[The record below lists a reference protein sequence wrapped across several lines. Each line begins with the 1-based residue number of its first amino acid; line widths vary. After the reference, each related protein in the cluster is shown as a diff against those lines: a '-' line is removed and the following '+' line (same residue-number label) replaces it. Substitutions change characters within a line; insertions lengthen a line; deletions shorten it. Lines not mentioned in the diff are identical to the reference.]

1 MARFFSQKSAARRW
15 LVQFP
20 RAVPL
25 AIFALVMAV
34 TLMAIYAIERVEQRS
49 EVAQLRERAG
59 AIASA
64 LERRANANAAYL
76 RAGAALFGTLENSQA
91 DHFRRFVSELRLD
104 TDFRGADGIGW
115 AQRVDAGQVEDFD
128 RLVMLEYGEDVHIR
142 PAIAPGQPYA
152 VPVTLLE
159 PDTQRNRRAL
169 GYNMY
174 VEPTL
179 RAAMIEAERTARP
192 SASGKVSLSRQ
203 GRDSGAGF
211 LIYMPVFESVPGGAR
226 LRGFV
231 YSAFVAQ
238 DFLAS
243 ALLIASRGDLGIKL
257 YDEVVSE
264 DRLLASIP
272 SPEPGLLN
280 VREGVTIADNQWVL
294 EVTGG
299 RGSMLSPLSVTTLV
313 FGLAVALLLAL
324 LARMLT
330 QQAKEDGARLVWF
343 EEQNAIRDSL
353 TRELNHRVKNTL
365 ANVLSIVALTR
376 RRATDLD
383 EFAEGLEGRIRAL
396 SATHDLLTQ
405 SEWGATPIGS
415 VVEAELAPYARDCGP
430 VIEMEGPQIEL
441 APNDAL
447 SLGLAIH
454 ELATNAA
461 KYGAL
466 SQAGGR
472 LSIRWEQADGK
483 ARIEW
488 AESGGPPVPTE
499 RKRGFGMDLIEK
511 IVAHELQHPVDLR
524 FEPEGVKCTLV
535 VPVRAAHFFELRRR
549 F

>member
-1 MARFFSQKSAARRW
+1 M
-15 LVQFP
+15 QFP

-34 TLMAIYAIERVEQRS
+34 TLMACYAIERVEQRS
-49 EVAQLRERAG
+49 EAAQLRERAG

-115 AQRVDAGQVEDFD
+115 AQRVDPAQVEDFD

-142 PAIAPGQPYA
+142 PAIVPGQPYA

-174 VEPTL
+174 TEPTL

-192 SASGKVSLSRQ
+192 SASGKVSLRRQ

-257 YDEVVSE
+257 YDEVVSD
-264 DRLLASIP
+264 DRLLASIA
-272 SPEPGLLN
+272 SPQPGMLN
-280 VREGVTIADNQWVL
+280 VREGVTIADHQWVL
-294 EVTGG
+294 EVTSA
-299 RGSMLSPLSVTTLV
+299 RGSLLSPLSVATLV

-330 QQAKEDGARLVWF
+330 QQAKEDGARLIWF

-383 EFAEGLEGRIRAL
+383 EFAEALEGRVRAL

-430 VIEMEGPQIEL
+430 VIELDGPQIEL

-466 SQAGGR
+466 SQPGGR

-488 AESGGPPVPTE
+488 AESGGPPVPSE

-511 IVAHELQHPVDLR
+511 IVAHELRHPVDLR
-524 FEPEGVKCTLV
+524 FDPEGVKCTLV
-535 VPVRAAHFFELRRR
+535 VPVREAHFFELKRR